1 MPSFAPPYL
10 RQNATMRA
18 SASSFSSDHI
28 PRSFLLSRPGISTA
42 VASVMSSAAPDTDRW
57 PRCIMCQSVA
67 QPLSA
72 EYCPIGDTTMRLPS
86 SNPRI
91 LNLEK
96 RTDDILP
103 LGSSDHMRHFTKSQF
118 LLRDSRIESPTMA
131 KHSLDERRDLDNNR
145 ICICQVRHRRLF
157 TTYLEIL
164 AVIIPSSDNVWGSN
178 AGLNGTRDRG
188 GP

>member
-10 RQNATMRA
+10 RQNAMIGA
-18 SASSFSSDHI
+18 SASSFSSDHR

-42 VASVMSSAAPDTDRW
+42 VASVTSSAAPDTERW

-67 QPLSA
+67 QPFSA

-86 SNPRI
+86 SSPRI
-91 LNLEK
+91 MNLEK

-103 LGSSDHMRHFTKSQF
+103 LGSSDHMRHFIKSQF

-131 KHSLDERRDLDNNR
+131 KQSLDERCDLDNNR
-145 ICICQVRHRRLF
+145 ICTCRVRHRHQF
-157 TTYLEIL
+157 TAYLEVQ
-164 AVIIPSSDNVWGSN
+164 AAIIPSGDNMCMQTLAVR
-178 AGLNGTRDRG
+178 TC
-188 GP
+188 P